1 MQASPVQYL
10 RLDLEIS
17 VPYSVVLEG
26 LDAWFEWGLI
36 SEVDFKWRNGRST
49 ANRLTI
55 VAFQND
61 QILEGLDLLL
71 ELGLITQRSV
81 KLIGETRFVCEIK
94 AAAAESVLSRLTAN
108 SFGDSETT
116 LRPAN
121 ISGSRLPR
129 SRVVEIPAK
138 VKAPQEPSK
147 VAQTVR
153 SLLSEFST
161 MWLLFLGV
169 FLVVVSSGLLAA
181 SQWDNFSPQIQ
192 YLLLLAYTLGF
203 FGVGFWTS
211 KNDRLRMTTRALQL
225 VTLLLVP
232 ANFWAMDG
240 LGLLTNPA
248 GIGLSAI
255 AGCLLSAIAVFLLET
270 SFVFREAQISS
281 EDPSTDSPTNQ
292 STNRLRKRPK
302 KQLSQ
307 ISILAILLLGWLHLG
322 WFLSPYYPLIA
333 VYLGIIA
340 IATSTFL
347 NRRQSLNTADSSTF
361 PLALITG
368 AYSTVLLI
376 SRALLFGNVS
386 VFKLGLAFG
395 VCGWVLV
402 QITNKS
408 EKLRS
413 PLETSPSE
421 ASSLTTTNPSAIKF
435 QSNLGQILLGLG
447 WLVSVWDKY
456 PWQTFTISLLIAW
469 MLCDRLVKREKSS
482 DLTYLFFWGLQILWL
497 FQRLIPDDWKGN
509 FTQQLLT
516 WFQTQSEINLFGIL
530 LFPYLIITLVISAI
544 YRDRQKYH
552 LENTGELLALGFG
565 VLLTILSIG
574 YPSTIFVNL
583 SLSTVTLFI
592 VQTKRSP
599 TSKDLHSLVYFAH
612 IVSLSAIVS
621 GIYFFTR
628 STAIFA
634 WVGFLLVTML
644 VEWSGVLVVGKLSLR
659 PQEENHHLQAWRDSA
674 WHIGASL
681 AALSYIFLW
690 NSSVAGRNLV
700 GGSLV
705 SNSELL
711 VTSSYWGVAWL
722 CVPLSLTFLGTWREF
737 ADRDLAIKLSIA
749 GLAIAQFLTWNGD
762 GSRVIG
768 LGVAFALML
777 VNTRRSKSLLTTFNT
792 VGYGLL
798 FIASL
803 LWLFKFG
810 DGYVAQL
817 TFGINGAVVSV
828 LLLYVL
834 NHWLKYRRDRNVAN
848 LNLPLNQSYSQ
859 AFDIWAA
866 ILSTALLLLQTSQA
880 ALVLGFNQD
889 SQLFINLLPST
900 VLVTLGLVYRIW
912 QDTGK
917 SPFWT
922 EWGIAWSVEL
932 LTSGAVV
939 VSNGSAIELAI
950 ANIALGFVTQLCGD
964 WWMKRSGKDEYPR
977 SWDIIP
983 LIYGVM
989 GSLLRI
995 GNFSSLTG
1003 LFSLSTSLIGIGIGR
1018 RSSQSNP
1025 VFKALTYLS
1034 LVVATFSAYELLFY
1048 QMVSSSQGGSLGDGL
1063 VVLAVLG
1070 CAIAYA
1076 YKLFANWIVPYLRLS
1091 FKEIGISAHLHWTA
1105 SAIFLLFGSGLSV
1118 STTSGVIGG
1127 GVAIALAA
1135 YAIAQGKRSPL
1146 APLVNGGM
1154 DSYKGNLGGS
1164 ELWVYTGLT
1173 TAIGGIAYF
1182 VFLAFP
1188 NPWLISNI
1196 ILPYGAAIACIIAAI
1211 LYLPPWEEWGWAK
1224 RPWHNFAF
1232 ALPLIFTLITQ
1243 MVIAIPCVVIVGIFY
1258 AIYAKVQDQIR
1269 ATYITVLLWDWA
1281 IFQNISQNLDQFSTF
1296 KFLINTCVIGFT
1308 GLYFAQVEPNLR
1320 SPHTKAL
1327 RHAFRSISSGGMGL
1341 IAFAYSF
1348 TNPSIALSTW
1358 GLSAAFI
1365 IAGLAFRVRA
1375 YLFMGT
1381 FTFILLVLSQ
1391 AVTLVTQ
1398 YSFLMWALGIFAG
1411 IGFILVAANF
1421 EVRRDRILAMFR
1433 NVAIE
1438 LETWE

>member
-1 MQASPVQYL
+1 MQANPVQYL

-36 SEVDFKWRNGRST
+36 SEVDFKWRNGRSS

-61 QILEGLDLLL
+61 QILQGLDLLL
-71 ELGLITQRSV
+71 ELGLITDKSV

-94 AAAAESVLSRLTAN
+94 TKVAEPMISRLTSN
-108 SFGDSETT
+108 NFDDSETT

-121 ISGSRLPR
+121 ISDSRLPR
-129 SRVVEIPAK
+129 SRVVEIPVK

-192 YLLLLAYTLGF
+192 YLLLLAYTIGF

-211 KNDRLRMTTRALQL
+211 KNEQLRMTTRALQL

-240 LGLLTNPA
+240 LGLLKNPA

-270 SFVFREAQISS
+270 SFVFRETQILS
-281 EDPSTDSPTNQ
+281 EDL
-292 STNRLRKRPK
+292 STNKPRKRTK
-302 KQLSQ
+302 RQLSQ
-307 ISILAILLLGWLHLG
+307 ISILAILILGWLHLG

-402 QITNKS
+402 QITNKA
-408 EKLRS
+408 EKLR
-413 PLETSPSE
+413 SPSE

-469 MLCDRLVKREKSS
+469 MLCDRLVKREESS
-482 DLTYLFFWGLQILWL
+482 DLTYLFFWGLQTLWL

-530 LFPYLIITLVISAI
+530 LFPYLIITLVIAAI

-552 LENTGELLALGFG
+552 LASTGELLALGFG
-565 VLLTILSIG
+565 VFLTIISVG

-583 SLSTVTLFI
+583 SLSAVILFI
-592 VQTKRSP
+592 VQARRLS
-599 TSKDLHSLVYFAH
+599 TSKGLHSLVYFTH
-612 IVSLSAIVS
+612 IVSISAIVS
-621 GIYFFTR
+621 GIYFFSR
-628 STAIFA
+628 STSIFG
-634 WVGFLLVTML
+634 WVGFLLGTML
-644 VEWSGVLVVGKLSLR
+644 FEWSGVLLIRKLSLR
-659 PQEENHHLQAWRDSA
+659 PQGENLHLKALRDSA

-681 AALSYIFLW
+681 AALSYILLW
-690 NSSVAGRNLV
+690 NAPFSGRGN
-700 GGSLV
+700 
-705 SNSELL
+705 NSELL
-711 VTSSYWGVAWL
+711 FTTSYWGVIWL
-722 CVPLSLTFLGTWREF
+722 IVPLSLTFLGTWREF

-749 GLAIAQFLTWNGD
+749 GLAIAQFLTWQGD

-803 LWLFKFG
+803 LWQFKFG
-810 DGYVAQL
+810 DGYIAQL

-834 NHWLKYRRDRNVAN
+834 NHWLKYRRDRHVAN

-866 ILSTALLLLQTSQA
+866 ILTTGLLLLQTSQA
-880 ALVLGFNQD
+880 AFVFGFNQD
-889 SQLFINLLPST
+889 AQLFVNLLPST

-950 ANIALGFVTQLCGD
+950 ANMLCNAA
-964 WWMKRSGKDEYPR
+964 MRRLVDET
-977 SWDIIP
+977 
-983 LIYGVM
+983 
-989 GSLLRI
+989 LRQ
-995 GNFSSLTG
+995 
-1003 LFSLSTSLIGIGIGR
+1003 R
-1018 RSSQSNP
+1018 
-1025 VFKALTYLS
+1025 
-1034 LVVATFSAYELLFY
+1034 
-1048 QMVSSSQGGSLGDGL
+1048 
-1063 VVLAVLG
+1063 
-1070 CAIAYA
+1070 
-1076 YKLFANWIVPYLRLS
+1076 
-1091 FKEIGISAHLHWTA
+1091 
-1105 SAIFLLFGSGLSV
+1105 
-1118 STTSGVIGG
+1118 
-1127 GVAIALAA
+1127 
-1135 YAIAQGKRSPL
+1135 
-1146 APLVNGGM
+1146 
-1154 DSYKGNLGGS
+1154 
-1164 ELWVYTGLT
+1164 
-1173 TAIGGIAYF
+1173 
-1182 VFLAFP
+1182 
-1188 NPWLISNI
+1188 
-1196 ILPYGAAIACIIAAI
+1196 
-1211 LYLPPWEEWGWAK
+1211 
-1224 RPWHNFAF
+1224 
-1232 ALPLIFTLITQ
+1232 
-1243 MVIAIPCVVIVGIFY
+1243 
-1258 AIYAKVQDQIR
+1258 
-1269 ATYITVLLWDWA
+1269 
-1281 IFQNISQNLDQFSTF
+1281 
-1296 KFLINTCVIGFT
+1296 
-1308 GLYFAQVEPNLR
+1308 
-1320 SPHTKAL
+1320 
-1327 RHAFRSISSGGMGL
+1327 
-1341 IAFAYSF
+1341 
-1348 TNPSIALSTW
+1348 
-1358 GLSAAFI
+1358 
-1365 IAGLAFRVRA
+1365 
-1375 YLFMGT
+1375 
-1381 FTFILLVLSQ
+1381 
-1391 AVTLVTQ
+1391 
-1398 YSFLMWALGIFAG
+1398 
-1411 IGFILVAANF
+1411 
-1421 EVRRDRILAMFR
+1421 
-1433 NVAIE
+1433 
-1438 LETWE
+1438 

>member
-1 MQASPVQYL
+1 MQANPVQYL

-36 SEVDFKWRNGRST
+36 SEVDFKWRNGRSS

-61 QILEGLDLLL
+61 QILQGLDLLL
-71 ELGLITQRSV
+71 ELGLITDKSV

-94 AAAAESVLSRLTAN
+94 TKVAEPMISRLTSN
-108 SFGDSETT
+108 NFDDSETT

-121 ISGSRLPR
+121 ISDSRLPR
-129 SRVVEIPAK
+129 SRVVEIPVKA
-138 VKAPQEPSK
+138 KAPQEPSK

-192 YLLLLAYTLGF
+192 YLLLLAYTIGF

-211 KNDRLRMTTRALQL
+211 KNEQLRMTTRALQL

-240 LGLLTNPA
+240 LGLLKNPA

-270 SFVFREAQISS
+270 SFVFRETQILS
-281 EDPSTDSPTNQ
+281 EDL
-292 STNRLRKRPK
+292 STNKPRKRTK
-302 KQLSQ
+302 RQLSQ
-307 ISILAILLLGWLHLG
+307 ISILAILILGWLHLG

-402 QITNKS
+402 QITNKA
-408 EKLRS
+408 EKLR
-413 PLETSPSE
+413 SPSE

-469 MLCDRLVKREKSS
+469 MLCDRLVKREESS

-497 FQRLIPDDWKGN
+497 GQRLIPDDWKGN

-530 LFPYLIITLVISAI
+530 LFPYLIITLVIAAI

-552 LENTGELLALGFG
+552 LASTGELLALGFG
-565 VLLTILSIG
+565 VFLTIISVG

-583 SLSTVTLFI
+583 SLSAVTLFI
-592 VQTKRSP
+592 VQARRSP
-599 TSKDLHSLVYFAH
+599 TSKGLHSLVYFTH
-612 IVSLSAIVS
+612 IVSISAIVS
-621 GIYFFTR
+621 GIYFFSR
-628 STAIFA
+628 STSIFG
-634 WVGFLLVTML
+634 WVGFLLGAML
-644 VEWSGVLVVGKLSLR
+644 FEWSGVLLIGKLSLH
-659 PQEENHHLQAWRDSA
+659 PQGENLHLQAWRDSA

-681 AALSYIFLW
+681 AALSYILLW
-690 NSSVAGRNLV
+690 NAPFSGRGN
-700 GGSLV
+700 
-705 SNSELL
+705 NSELL
-711 VTSSYWGVAWL
+711 FATSYWGVIWL
-722 CVPLSLTFLGTWREF
+722 IVPMSLTFLGTWREF

-749 GLAIAQFLTWNGD
+749 GLAIAQFLTWQGD

-803 LWLFKFG
+803 LWQFKFG
-810 DGYVAQL
+810 DGYIAQL

-834 NHWLKYRRDRNVAN
+834 NHWLKYRRDRHVAN

-866 ILSTALLLLQTSQA
+866 ILTTGLLLLQTSQA
-880 ALVLGFNQD
+880 ALVFGFNQD
-889 SQLFINLLPST
+889 AQLFVNLLPST

-964 WWMKRSGKDEYPR
+964 WWMKRTGKEEYPR

-1018 RSSQSNP
+1018 RASQSNP

-1034 LVVATFSAYELLFY
+1034 MVVATFSAYELLFY
-1048 QMVSSSQGGSLGDGL
+1048 QMVSNSQGGSLGDGL
-1063 VVLAVLG
+1063 VILAVLG

-1076 YKLFANWIVPYLRLS
+1076 YKIFANWIAPYLRLS

-1105 SAIFLLFGSGLSV
+1105 SVIFLLLGSFLNPA
-1118 STTSGVIGG
+1118 TTSGVLGG

-1135 YAIAQGKRSPL
+1135 YAIAQGKRSLL
-1146 APLVNGGM
+1146 APFVNGKR
-1154 DSYKGNLGGS
+1154 DVDGS
-1164 ELWVYTGLT
+1164 ELWIYTGIT
-1173 TAIGGIAYF
+1173 TAIGAIAYF
-1182 VFLAFP
+1182 IFFAFP

-1196 ILPYGAAIACIIAAI
+1196 ILPYAAAIACIISAI
-1211 LYLPPWEEWGWAK
+1211 LYLPPWEEWGWEE
-1224 RPWHNFAF
+1224 RPWHNSAF
-1232 ALPLIFTLITQ
+1232 ALPLIFTFMTQ
-1243 MVIAIPCVVIVGIFY
+1243 SAIAIPCLIIVGIFY

-1269 ATYITVLLWDWA
+1269 ATYITVFLWDWA
-1281 IFQNISQNLDQFSTF
+1281 IFQNVSQSLDAFSSL
-1296 KFLINTCVIGFT
+1296 KFLINICVIGFS

-1320 SPHTKAL
+1320 SPRTKAL
-1327 RHAFRSISSGGMGL
+1327 RHAFRSLLSGGMGL
-1341 IAFAYSF
+1341 IAFIYSF

-1381 FTFILLVLSQ
+1381 FTFILLVISQ

-1421 EVRRDRILAMFR
+1421 EVRRDRILALFR

-1438 LETWE
+1438 LEAWE

>member
-1 MQASPVQYL
+1 MQANPVQYL

-36 SEVDFKWRNGRST
+36 SEIDFKWRNNRSS

-61 QILEGLDLLL
+61 QILQGLDLFL
-71 ELGLITQRSV
+71 ELGLITQKSV

-94 AAAAESVLSRLTAN
+94 ATAAESVLSRLTAN
-108 SFGDSETT
+108 NFEDSETT

-129 SRVVEIPAK
+129 SRVVEIPVK

-211 KNDRLRMTTRALQL
+211 KNERLRMTTRALQL

-240 LGLLTNPA
+240 LGLLKNPA

-255 AGCLLSAIAVFLLET
+255 AGCLLSAIAIFLLQT
-270 SFVFREAQISS
+270 SFVFREAQILS
-281 EDPSTDSPTNQ
+281 EDSLTNKP
-292 STNRLRKRPK
+292 RKRTK
-302 KQLSQ
+302 RQLSQ
-307 ISILAILLLGWLHLG
+307 ISILAILFLGWLHLG
-322 WFLSPYYPLIA
+322 WFLSSYYPLIA

-413 PLETSPSE
+413 SSE
-421 ASSLTTTNPSAIKF
+421 ASSLTTTNPSAITF

-469 MLCDRLVKREKSS
+469 MLCDRLIKREESS

-497 FQRLIPDDWKGN
+497 GQRLIPDAWKGD

-530 LFPYLIITLVISAI
+530 LFPYLIITLVIAAI

-552 LENTGELLALGFG
+552 LANTGELLALGFG
-565 VLLTILSIG
+565 VLLTILSVG

-583 SLSTVTLFI
+583 SLSAVTLFI
-592 VQTKRSP
+592 VQARRSP

-612 IVSLSAIVS
+612 IVTLSAIIS
-621 GIYFFTR
+621 GLYFFTR
-628 STAIFA
+628 STDIFA
-634 WVGFLLVTML
+634 WAGFLLVTML
-644 VEWSGVLVVGKLSLR
+644 VEWSGVLVIGKLSLR
-659 PQEENHHLQAWRDSA
+659 PKGENLHLQAWRDSA

-681 AALSYIFLW
+681 AALSYILLW
-690 NSSVAGRNLV
+690 SSSVAGRNLV
-700 GGSLV
+700 GSNLV
-705 SNSELL
+705 NNSELL
-711 VTSSYWGVAWL
+711 VNSSYWGIAWL
-722 CVPLSLTFLGTWREF
+722 CVPISLTFLGTWREF

-803 LWLFKFG
+803 LWQFKFG
-810 DGYVAQL
+810 GGYIAQL

-834 NHWLKYRRDRNVAN
+834 NHWLKYRRDRHVAN

-880 ALVLGFNQD
+880 ALVFGFNQD
-889 SQLFINLLPST
+889 DQLFVNLLPST
-900 VLVTLGLVYRIW
+900 VLVTLGLIYRIW

-939 VSNGSAIELAI
+939 ISNGSAIELAI

-964 WWMKRSGKDEYPR
+964 WWMKRTGKDEYPR

-1034 LVVATFSAYELLFY
+1034 MVVATFSAYELLFY
-1048 QMVSSSQGGSLGDGL
+1048 QMLSSPQGGSLGDGL

-1076 YKLFANWIVPYLRLS
+1076 YQLFANWIAPYLRLS
-1091 FKEIGISAHLHWTA
+1091 YREIGISAHLHWTA
-1105 SAIFLLFGSGLSV
+1105 SAIFLLLGSFLNPA
-1118 STTSGVIGG
+1118 TTSGVLGG

-1135 YAIAQGKRSPL
+1135 YAIAQGKRSLL
-1146 APLVNGGM
+1146 APLVKGGM
-1154 DSYKGNLGGS
+1154 DSGSIYKGDLGGS
-1164 ELWVYTGLT
+1164 ELWIYIGLT
-1173 TAIGGIAYF
+1173 TAIGAIAYF
-1182 VFLAFP
+1182 LYFAFP
-1188 NPWLISNI
+1188 NPWLINNFI
-1196 ILPYGAAIACIIAAI
+1196 QPYAAAIACIFGTI
-1211 LYLPPWEEWGWAK
+1211 LYQPPWEEWGWAEQ
-1224 RPWHNFAF
+1224 PWHHSAF
-1232 ALPLIFTLITQ
+1232 ALPLIFAFITQ
-1243 MVIAIPCVVIVGIFY
+1243 SAIAIPCLIIVGIFY

-1269 ATYITVLLWDWA
+1269 ATYITVFLWDWA
-1281 IFQNISQNLDQFSTF
+1281 IFQNVSQSLNEFSSF
-1296 KFLINTCVIGFT
+1296 KFLINICVIGFT

-1320 SPHTKAL
+1320 SPNTKAL
-1327 RHAFRSISSGGMGL
+1327 RHAFRSLLSGGMGL
-1341 IAFAYSF
+1341 IAFIYSF

-1365 IAGLAFRVRA
+1365 VAGLAFRVRA

-1381 FTFILLVLSQ
+1381 FTFILLVISQ

-1421 EVRRDRILAMFR
+1421 EVRRDRILALFR

-1438 LETWE
+1438 LEAWE